1 MEFTLVYQ
9 GRLPAN
15 GSPKEKQKI
24 RRIFH
29 SQLKELF
36 KHTPYNLDPPP
47 SRSIRRVGN
56 YTFFPLVTERRR
68 EIAELN
74 IMMLRPEPSGY
85 IVSKGG
91 DIDNRLKTLLD
102 SLRMPDKNQIPK
114 NDVVAKG
121 EDPVF
126 CLLEDDSL
134 ISKLSVSTDHLLQLS
149 KDKSFVNLMIRVHI
163 KRIEPEWENIF
174 A

>member
-9 GRLPAN
+9 GRVPAN

-56 YTFFPLVTERRR
+56 YTFSL
-68 EIAELN
+68 
-74 IMMLRPEPSGY
+74 
-85 IVSKGG
+85 
-91 DIDNRLKTLLD
+91 
-102 SLRMPDKNQIPK
+102 SLR
-114 NDVVAKG
+114 KG
-121 EDPVF
+121 VEK
-126 CLLEDDSL
+126 SL
-134 ISKLSVSTDHLLQLS
+134 NSIL
-149 KDKSFVNLMIRVHI
+149 
-163 KRIEPEWENIF
+163 
-174 A
+174 